1 MQVEIPGT
9 VPDLETS
16 NQGAICEKNRGGDV
30 LKKKKN
36 HKKIHELHHCI
47 CREKKKS

>member
-16 NQGAICEKNRGGDV
+16 NINVYNFNVKVVSAISGPNKN
-30 LKKKKN
+30 N
-36 HKKIHELHHCI
+36 HIHLIFPSDPH
-47 CREKKKS
+47 